1 MLNMPAHSHSNKS
14 LPNLLDW
21 IKTTITVNYFTPFL
35 VVNML
40 LRDDQTC
47 TTSTTAMSQCLM
59 IIIFVKV
66 RGQDW
71 KSLSTKAL

>member
-21 IKTTITVNYFTPFL
+21 IKTTITVNYFTLCL
-35 VVNML
+35 VAIML

-47 TTSTTAMSQCLM
+47 TTSTNVTMLDDNYICKSKRARLEV
-59 IIIFVKV
+59 IIN
-66 RGQDW
+66 
-71 KSLSTKAL
+71 